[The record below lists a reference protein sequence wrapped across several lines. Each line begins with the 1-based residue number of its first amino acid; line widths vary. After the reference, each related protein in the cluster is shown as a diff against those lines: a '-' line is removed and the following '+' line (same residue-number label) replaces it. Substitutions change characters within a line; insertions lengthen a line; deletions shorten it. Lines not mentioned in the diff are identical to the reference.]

1 MSLRQLVLNINLE
14 KLQEIESYLNW
25 ADNYGLSD
33 DDHDGWVHC
42 KDLER
47 QAVELRK
54 QIDLGRKYS

>member
-1 MSLRQLVLNINLE
+1 MSLRQLVLNVNLE
-14 KLQEIESYLNW
+14 KLQEIESHLNW

-33 DDHDGWVHC
+33 DDHDGWAHC